1 MTVELRVGPHTV
13 AIHAIGADPRLLAE
27 HARARHRGDHQIDP
41 AHWDGLPDGHTRAV
55 SLTDP
60 AEPQQPV
67 GDRPEPMPLL
77 LERPGL
83 GVPVAR
89 RDPRV
94 YDQVAGLSG
103 RIGGAA

>member
-1 MTVELRVGPHTV
+1 MPWS
-13 AIHAIGADPRLLAE
+13 LL
-27 HARARHRGDHQIDP
+27 HSSRYARHQIDP

>member
-1 MTVELRVGPHTV
+1 
-13 AIHAIGADPRLLAE
+13 
-27 HARARHRGDHQIDP
+27 
-41 AHWDGLPDGHTRAV
+41 
-55 SLTDP
+55 
-60 AEPQQPV
+60 
-67 GDRPEPMPLL
+67 MPLL

-103 RIGGAA
+103 RIGGVA